1 MPRSL
6 RLILFIIT
14 LLFSVAL
21 AWGVLVEPG
30 RVVVR
35 HVAVEKSSL
44 AGVLAGKRVVV
55 ISDLHLTGKTRA
67 EGQLLSVLND
77 LSPDYLFLL
86 GDYVRWNGNYEPAF
100 DFLSRLEATQG
111 VYGVLGDHDR
121 HDSKQ
126 SCLFCHE
133 PGRGTATTRHSV
145 QLLMNRETLL
155 QGDHGAFRLV
165 GLEKGEGAETLV
177 SRDGFPTLVLGHDP
191 LLFDELTGDEG
202 VLMLAGDTHGGQ
214 IPLPAFVWAILG
226 YEKNARY
233 NHGWFAKG
241 KNRLYV
247 TRGVGTSHLPLRF
260 LCPPEVVVLTF
271 EQAAKGDAQ

>member
-1 MPRSL
+1 LGGFVPRIL
-6 RLILFIIT
+6 KIILFIIT
-14 LLFSVAL
+14 LIFLTAL
-21 AWGVLVEPG
+21 AWGVLVEPR

-35 HVAVEKSSL
+35 HVEVEKSSL
-44 AGVLAGKRVVV
+44 AGVFAGKRVVV

-67 EGQLLSVLND
+67 EGQLLSILND

-111 VYGVLGDHDR
+111 VYGVLGDYDHQNSR
-121 HDSKQ
+121 Q

-133 PGRGTATTRHSV
+133 PRCGTATTRHSV
-145 QLLMNRETLL
+145 HLLMNSETLL
-155 QGDHGAFRLV
+155 QGEHGAFRLV
-165 GLEKGEGAETLV
+165 GLDSAEGAETRV
-177 SRDGFPTLVLGHDP
+177 SGDGIPTLVLGHDP
-191 LLFDELTGDEG
+191 LLFDGLTGEEG

-214 IPLPAFVWAILG
+214 IPLPAFVWTLLG

-241 KNRLYV
+241 KNKLYV

-271 EQAAKGDAQ
+271 D